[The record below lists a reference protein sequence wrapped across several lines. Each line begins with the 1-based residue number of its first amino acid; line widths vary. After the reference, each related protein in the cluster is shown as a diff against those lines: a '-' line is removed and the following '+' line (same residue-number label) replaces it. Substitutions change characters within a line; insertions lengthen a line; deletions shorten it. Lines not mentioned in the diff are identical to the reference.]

1 MFLSGTAMK
10 IHLKFFLIL
19 LLSGMTSSVFAQW
32 SNNPAVN
39 NAICTLPGEEA
50 IPKIAT
56 CPNGDTFIGYF
67 ASESGNYNVRLQR
80 LDQLGNQLWAA
91 NGILISAHP
100 QETWLTD
107 WDMTCDA
114 ANHAILVFN
123 DIRTGNTN
131 VVAYRISPSGAFV
144 WGNDGILL
152 SNNSAFNAA
161 PKVIATNS
169 GNIVAAWSS
178 DESIIMQKLNPAGTL
193 QWGAAGI
200 TLSSSNTLSWPQLM
214 PVGTDDF
221 IMKYFEDSGPPY
233 SPTRHVFARRFNS
246 AGIPVWGTPATIST
260 AGGISAW
267 TQIFS
272 MINDGSDG
280 FYISWHDDRDN
291 NQRASVFVQH
301 ISSSGAVLF
310 AANGVEAS
318 NLSGMNHFYPS
329 LALPQ
334 GSTDVYVFWNEMND
348 LQSQKGIFGQKI
360 NASGAVQWGSGGMTF
375 IPVSSTNVLPYEV
388 RSTPTDMVLFYEEYT
403 TAVSGT
409 IKAMRISPSGG
420 FVWSPAQREVC
431 SVSSEKIHAV
441 INHFANNQWVLSWE
455 DKRNGV
461 SDIYAQNI
469 QLDGSLGPAFSGTI
483 SGTITLNGGGG
494 NVTQVIVQAG
504 STSTNPDPTGFYT
517 MTVSTGTYTVSASLA
532 GYQAASQS
540 NVVVQQNQTSTVNLT
555 LNPIPTGYIQGTV
568 TLSGGFGIM
577 TQVQVKAGTN
587 TTSPD
592 QYGNYTL
599 IVSPGTYDVIATLPG
614 YFPDT
619 VNNISVANQ
628 QTVTGVNLLLIF
640 APTNGLISGTV
651 TLAGGTGN
659 VTQTVVSAGGAATTN
674 PNAAGLY
681 TLDLPAGNYDVTA
694 SLSGYNSQTITG
706 VPVIVNQTT
715 PNINFTLSPL
725 PSSGTIQGTVVISG
739 EPADVTQTLVTA
751 GGYSVHPDP
760 TGFYTITVPPGT
772 YTVTATHPYTDP
784 ASVGNVVVTAG
795 QTTAG
800 INFNLVINR
809 ADMIVR
815 AMEAQGGI
823 LNGVVVVIQGPGGPY
838 SGTITND
845 SLIFPKIPYGF
856 YQGEAT
862 FGGMYP
868 TPSDTNINAGNHY
881 LIFTMYISGI
891 RENPGSAKANISPV
905 PANTRSIVHFDIRQA
920 GDYRLRLTDASG
932 STLAVRTTRFE
943 KGSHQLPLSD
953 LVSAASLTD
962 GMYLLEIRDPSGLRV
977 VIKFVF
983 RN

>member
-1 MFLSGTAMK
+1 MK

-19 LLSGMTSSVFAQW
+19 VLFSIESATFAQW
-32 SNNPAVN
+32 SNNPAIN
-39 NAICTLPGEEA
+39 NAICTLPGEDA

-56 CPNGDTFIGYF
+56 CPNGDTYIGYF

-80 LDQLGNQLWAA
+80 LDQLGNQLWTA

-152 SNNSAFNAA
+152 SNNTAFNAA

-178 DESIIMQKLNPAGTL
+178 DENIIMQKINPAGVL

-200 TLSSSNTLSWPQLM
+200 TLSSANTLSWPQLM

-233 SPTRHVFARRFNS
+233 SPTRHVFARRYNS
-246 AGIPVWGTPATIST
+246 AGSPVWSNPATISA

-301 ISSSGAVLF
+301 ISNAGVALYT
-310 AANGVEAS
+310 ANGVEAS
-318 NLSGMNHFYPS
+318 NLSSMNHFYPS

-334 GSTDVYVFWNEMND
+334 GSAEVYVFWNEMNA
-348 LQSQKGIFGQKI
+348 LQSQQGLFGQKI
-360 NASGAVQWGSGGMTF
+360 DASGALQWGSGGMTF

-388 RSTPTDMVLFYEEYT
+388 RSTPADMVLFYEEYT
-403 TAVSGT
+403 SAVAGT

-420 FVWSPAQREVC
+420 FVWSPAQRDVC
-431 SVSSEKIHAV
+431 SVVSEKIHPV

-469 QLDGSLGPAFSGTI
+469 QIDGSLGPAFSGTI

-494 NVTQVIVQAG
+494 NVTQVVVQAG
-504 STSTNPDPTGFYT
+504 STTTNPDPTGFYT
-517 MTVSTGTYTVSASLA
+517 MTVSTGTYTVTATLA
-532 GYQAASQS
+532 GYQPSSQT

-555 LNPIPTGYIQGTV
+555 LNPVPTGYIQGTV

-577 TQVQVKAGTN
+577 TQVQVKAGTS

-592 QYGNYTL
+592 QNGNYTL

-614 YFPDT
+614 YIPDT
-619 VNNISVANQ
+619 VNNITVANQ
-628 QTVTGVNLLLIF
+628 QAVTGVDLLLVY
-640 APTNGLISGTV
+640 APTNGLITGAVTLSGGSGNV
-651 TLAGGTGN
+651 TLAI
-659 VTQTVVSAGGAATTN
+659 VSAGGAATTN

-694 SLSGYNSQTITG
+694 SLSGYTSQTITG

-725 PSSGTIQGTVVISG
+725 PSSGSIQGMVVISG
-739 EPADVTQTLVTA
+739 EPADVTQTLISA
-751 GGYSVHPDP
+751 GSYSVHPDP
-760 TGFYTITVPPGT
+760 SGFYTMTVPPGT
-772 YTVTATHPYTDP
+772 YTVTASHPYTAP
-784 ASVGNVVVTAG
+784 ASVSNVAVIAG
-795 QTTAG
+795 QTTSG
-800 INFNLVINR
+800 INFNLVVNR
-809 ADMIVR
+809 ADMIVK
-815 AMEAQGGI
+815 ALESQGGI
-823 LNGVVVVIQGPGGPY
+823 LNGVTVVIQGPEGPY

-845 SLIFPKIPYGF
+845 SLVFTGVPYGF
-856 YQGEAT
+856 FEGEAT
-862 FGGMYP
+862 YGGMYP
-868 TPSDTNINAGNHY
+868 TTSDTNIHSGNHY
-881 LIFTMYISGI
+881 LIFTMYISSVQ
-891 RENPGSAKANISPV
+891 ENRGSAKITISPV
-905 PANTRSIVHFDIRQA
+905 PASERSIVHLDIRHA
-920 GDYRLRLTDASG
+920 GDYLCRLTNASG
-932 STLAVRTTRFE
+932 FTTGARTIRFG
-943 KGSHQLPLSD
+943 KGIHKIPLEELHKGFIISN
-953 LVSAASLTD
+953 
-962 GMYLLEIRDPSGLRV
+962 GMYIMEIIDPYGSRS